1 MDRGLLLVR
10 LTVRVYNDQIPRTH
24 KHMLGSREEN
34 SVVHIIIMQ
43 IPKQSRVTPST
54 NTALYRRLMEI
65 SLKILILSG
74 DDDDDDDDAMLSLL
88 VGKLDRQI
96 DWLEFLRFVLS
107 KCCMYI
113 VLIGSI

>member
-1 MDRGLLLVR
+1 MDRRLLLVR

-65 SLKILILSG
+65 RLKILILSG
-74 DDDDDDDDAMLSLL
+74 DDDDAMLSLL